1 MSAVD
6 ASQLARNATATLA
19 SVHEH
24 TADRTW
30 SLVVA
35 HHPQESF
42 FGRRIAVVR
51 TTALGRHEQQ
61 FGGGVLVDENVSREH
76 AVLEL
81 KGDQLSVLDK
91 GSHNG
96 TYLNGK
102 RIQQATLAIGDT
114 LELGRLMFVV
124 DYARSI
130 TEKAPDDLPGASE
143 AYLRV
148 IASLRRPATRGLPLL
163 LWGETGT
170 GKTRMAR
177 FVHETRGSTG
187 RFVTVRGSV
196 LPSTFDEARALL
208 EDAKHGTLFVEGLDE
223 ADALA
228 QQWLVDWLDRPLDSR
243 PGTPDATP
251 QVIASLLH
259 DPDRLVQNNALRSD
273 LVHRFR
279 GWRFRLPPL
288 RERRVDIPILAQA
301 FARRYGSPFAAVD
314 QPLMLRL
321 LRHDWPGNVRELEAI
336 LERAAIHGEG
346 RTELGLFPELREL
359 LRETPPAAAAARVD
373 ASHRVHREGPW
384 YCGPDGEVHNLR
396 TRKTLA
402 RVLAVLVEAHE
413 QNRGTPLSIDALLA
427 RAWPDERIHK
437 RAGANRV
444 YVALTTLRKLGLRDL
459 LVRTDEGYMLDPQT
473 TLGIEND

>member
-1 MSAVD
+1 MCAVD

-42 FGRRIAVVR
+42 FGRRIPVVR
-51 TTALGRHEQQ
+51 STALGRHEQQ

-81 KGDQLSVLDK
+81 DGDQLCVVDK

-102 RIQQATLAIGDT
+102 RVQQAALSVGDT
-114 LELGRLMFVV
+114 LELGRLLFVV
-124 DYARSI
+124 DHARPI
-130 TEKAPDDLPGASE
+130 TEKAPDDLPGVSE
-143 AYLRV
+143 SYLRV

-177 FVHETRGSTG
+177 FVHETRGSAG
-187 RFVTVRGSV
+187 RFVTMRGSV
-196 LPSTFDEARALL
+196 LPSTFDDARAVLD
-208 EDAKHGTLFVEGLDE
+208 DAKQGTLFVEGLDE

-228 QQWLVDWLDRPLDSR
+228 QQWLVDWLDRPLDTR
-243 PGTPDATP
+243 PGTPDAAP
-251 QVIASLLH
+251 QVIASLQG
-259 DPDRLVQNNALRSD
+259 DPDLLVQGGELRSD

-288 RERRVDIPILAQA
+288 RDRRVDIPILAQA
-301 FARRYGSPFAAVD
+301 FARQYGSPFAVID

-336 LERAAIHGEG
+336 IERAAIHGEG
-346 RTELGLFPELREL
+346 RTQLGMFPELREL
-359 LRETPPAAAAARVD
+359 LRETPAVARIE
-373 ASHRVHREGPW
+373 ASHRVHREGLW
-384 YCGPDGEVHNLR
+384 FCGPDGEVHNLR

-402 RVLAVLVEAHE
+402 RVLAVLVESHE

-459 LVRTDEGYMLDPQT
+459 LVRTDDGYMLDPQT
-473 TLGIEND
+473 TLSVENA